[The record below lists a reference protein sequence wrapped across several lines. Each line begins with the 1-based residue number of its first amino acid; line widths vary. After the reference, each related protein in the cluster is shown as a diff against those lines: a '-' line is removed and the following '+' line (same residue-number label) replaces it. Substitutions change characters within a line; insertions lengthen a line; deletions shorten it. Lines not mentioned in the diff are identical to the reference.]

1 MNPGHDDKTHFDR
14 VLRQMKNRP
23 MLAVLLLAGVGIVA
37 LGQLTGAIDSI
48 LGFYGKFFQQNEQS
62 ASNDE
67 YRASPLLEPGES
79 YEQVTTAYV
88 TTTPRGPLFE
98 VLGRSQADPTIVLLG
113 TNMGGI
119 VEQSLSQ
126 PSLTM
131 VGEHGPVF
139 RGNAPLRI
147 GDRVRVDLALMKNE
161 QYVIFTIIQRG
172 KIAL

>member
-1 MNPGHDDKTHFDR
+1 
-14 VLRQMKNRP
+14 MKNRP
-23 MLAVLLLAGVGIVA
+23 MLAVLLLAGVFIVA

-48 LGFYGKFFQQNEQS
+48 LGFSGKYFQQNEQS
-62 ASNDE
+62 APDDE
-67 YRASPLLEPGES
+67 YRPSPLLEPGEA

-98 VLGRSQADPTIVLLG
+98 VLGRSQTDPTIVLLG
-113 TNMGGI
+113 TNAGGI
-119 VEQSLSQ
+119 VEESLSR

-147 GDRVRVDLALMKNE
+147 GDRVRIDLALMKNE
-161 QYVIFTIIQRG
+161 QYVLFTIIQRG